1 MITGHLE
8 ESMRIIRESVKSL
21 DPDTYGRLVEE
32 SLETLRNGG
41 KIIASGLG
49 KNVPVC
55 EKFVGSMVSLGLNA
69 AFMNTNSAVHGDI
82 GMVKDEDLVIVLTKS
97 GETIESVHL
106 VAHLK
111 ERQCKVWLLSFNPDS
126 TLSREVKDHICLSLE
141 HEGDPWNIMPIHST
155 TVNHIVLQDLSMLL
169 AKEMNVKLHEFKLNH
184 PGGAIGESLK
194 DA

>member
-69 AFMNTNSAVHGDI
+69 SFMNTNSAVHGDI

-97 GETIESVHL
+97 G
-106 VAHLK
+106 
-111 ERQCKVWLLSFNPDS
+111 
-126 TLSREVKDHICLSLE
+126 
-141 HEGDPWNIMPIHST
+141 IMV
-155 TVNHIVLQDLSMLL
+155 VNDAKPSASPKNAPSKMLTR
-169 AKEMNVKLHEFKLNH
+169 
-184 PGGAIGESLK
+184 
-194 DA
+194 

>member
-8 ESMRIIRESVKSL
+8 ESMRIIGESVKSL

-69 AFMNTNSAVHGDI
+69 SFMNTNSAVHGDI
-82 GMVKDEDLVIVLTKS
+82 GMVQDEDLVIVLTKS

-106 VAHLK
+106 VSHLK
-111 ERQCKVWLLSFNPDS
+111 ERKCKVWLLSFNPES
-126 TLSREVKDHICLSLE
+126 TLSREVEDHICLRLE

-155 TVNHIVLQDLSMLL
+155 TVNLIILQDLSMLL
-169 AKEMNVKLHEFKLNH
+169 AKGMDVKLHEFKLNH